1 MSGGDSYHVSVWGVR
16 RGAWGC
22 PQGARVRGGIADAKG
37 FPPDLSGHKN
47 HAPTSRNCEK
57 EGIPI
62 HMFVSSSPSV
72 VYDGLL
78 CSATCYMMHA
88 TWYTTLLS
96 CRRGGE
102 GVGSHFPLRLL
113 LLLVFLGFEVFYF
126 FVLPFFTLLVFF
138 SDTFVVGDEPRHLP
152 GVGGVY

>member
-1 MSGGDSYHVSVWGVR
+1 MFRFGVSGEGLGGVR
-16 RGAWGC
+16 RGRGC
-22 PQGARVRGGIADAKG
+22 GGESLTRKAS
-37 FPPDLSGHKN
+37 PPTCRDTKCPDKS
-47 HAPTSRNCEK
+47 E